1 MTHEFETQASISLKS
16 LKANQRHRFS
26 YAPDRE
32 TCAEIAADLDLM
44 DLRKARLEG
53 TISPVGSDD
62 WLLEARLGAT
72 VQQACVVTLA
82 PVTTRIEEAVTRRF
96 VHEMPDIP
104 QDEEEVEMP
113 EDDTL
118 EPLGQEISLQAVL
131 RESLSLALPPYPRAE
146 GAELGEAVFAEDG
159 TTPMRDEDA
168 KPFAGLAALK
178 GKLAGPDDEGDGNG
192 G

>member
-1 MTHEFETQASISLKS
+1 MTHEFETQASIPLKS
-16 LKANQRHRFS
+16 LKASQAHRFS
-26 YAPDRE
+26 YVPDRD
-32 TCAEIAADLDLM
+32 TCAEIATDLDLK
-44 DLRKARLEG
+44 DLRKVRLEG
-53 TISPVGSDD
+53 TLSPAGSND
-62 WLLEARLGAT
+62 WLLEARLGAS

-82 PVTTRIEEAVTRRF
+82 PVITRIEEPVKRRF

-104 QDEEEVEMP
+104 EDEEEVEMP

-118 EPLGQEISLQAVL
+118 EPLGQEISLLAVL

-159 TTPMRDEDA
+159 KTPMRDEDT

-178 GKLAGPDDEGDGNG
+178 GKLADPGDEGDDNG